1 MVKTVSTC
9 ISLLSVSAV
18 ASLTL
23 MGCVDARGAYD
34 DFSGRLV
41 DAGSGDVDGEV
52 VSELPNVDGEWLIGV
67 RPNLPEDRIIQFRAT
82 MDLTAVTANTGLIDI
97 SAQPLSVADQT
108 AVGNPFVATEE
119 EVSSDASFDAPF
131 VGTLPGAA
139 NPVSG
144 SDANVDAVL
153 VAQIRNENFLCGEL
167 TGMAG
172 PLPLAGTTWA
182 AVRIDG
188 DTLPTVVFRCE
199 DEPQ

>member
-1 MVKTVSTC
+1 MVKTVSTR
-9 ISLLSVSAV
+9 ISLVSLSAV

-23 MGCVDARGAYD
+23 VGCVDARGDYD
-34 DFSGRLV
+34 DFGDRLV

-52 VSELPNVDGEWLIGV
+52 VSELPAVDGEWFLAV

-82 MDLTAVTANTGLIDI
+82 IDLTPVTANTGLIDV

-108 AVGNPFVATEE
+108 AVGSAFVALEQ
-119 EVSSDASFDAPF
+119 EVGNDASFDAPF
-131 VGTLPGAA
+131 IGTLPGAA

-144 SDANVDAVL
+144 TDAAVDAIL
-153 VAQIRNENFLCGEL
+153 VAQLRNDNFMCGEL
-167 TGMAG
+167 TGQAG

-182 AVRIDG
+182 AVRITG
-188 DTLPTVVFRCE
+188 ETLPTAVFRCE

>member
-1 MVKTVSTC
+1 MVKTVSTR
-9 ISLLSVSAV
+9 ISLLSLSAV

-23 MGCVDARGAYD
+23 VGCVDARGDYD
-34 DFSGRLV
+34 DFSDRLV

-52 VSELPNVDGEWLIGV
+52 VSELADVVGRWLISV
-67 RPNLPEDRIIQFRAT
+67 RPNLPEDRIIRFDAQL
-82 MDLTAVTANTGLIDI
+82 DITAVTANTGTMFI
-97 SAQPLSVADQT
+97 SAQPLTVADAT
-108 AVGNPFVATEE
+108 PVGEAFVAEDAP
-119 EVSSDASFDAPF
+119 VGSDATFDAPF
-131 VGTLPGAA
+131 NGTLPGPA

-144 SDANVDAVL
+144 SNAEVAAVL

-182 AVRIDG
+182 AVRITDE
-188 DTLPTVVFRCE
+188 TLPAPVFRCE

>member
-9 ISLLSVSAV
+9 FSLLSLSAV

-23 MGCVDARGAYD
+23 VGCVDARADYD
-34 DFSGRLV
+34 DFGGRLV

-52 VSELPNVDGEWLIGV
+52 VSELPAVDGEWFLAV
-67 RPNLPEDRIIQFRAT
+67 RPNLPEDRIIRFRAT
-82 MDLTAVTANTGLIDI
+82 IDITAVTANTGLIDVT
-97 SAQPLSVADQT
+97 AQPLSVADAT
-108 AVGNPFVATEE
+108 AVGEAFVALEQ
-119 EVSSDASFDAPF
+119 EVQSDASFDAPF

-144 SDANVDAVL
+144 TNADIDAVL
-153 VAQIRNENFLCGEL
+153 VAQLRNDDFMCGEL

-182 AVRIDG
+182 AVRITG
-188 DTLPTVVFRCE
+188 ETLPTPVFRCE

>member
-9 ISLLSVSAV
+9 FSLLSVSAV

-23 MGCVDARGAYD
+23 VGCVDARADYD
-34 DFSGRLV
+34 DYSDRLV
-41 DAGSGDVDGEV
+41 DAGNGDVDGEV
-52 VSELPNVDGEWLIGV
+52 VSELPAVDGEWFLSV
-67 RPNLPEDRIIQFRAT
+67 RPNLPEDRIIRFRAT
-82 MDLTAVTANTGLIDI
+82 IDLTPVTSNTGLIDVT
-97 SAQPLSVADQT
+97 AQPLTVADAT
-108 AVGNPFVATEE
+108 AVGEAFVALQQ
-119 EVSSDASFDAPF
+119 EVKSDASFEAPF

-144 SDANVDAVL
+144 GDAAINAVL
-153 VAQIRNENFLCGEL
+153 VAQLRNDNFMCGEL

-182 AVRIDG
+182 AVRITG
-188 DTLPTVVFRCE
+188 EELPAAVFRCE